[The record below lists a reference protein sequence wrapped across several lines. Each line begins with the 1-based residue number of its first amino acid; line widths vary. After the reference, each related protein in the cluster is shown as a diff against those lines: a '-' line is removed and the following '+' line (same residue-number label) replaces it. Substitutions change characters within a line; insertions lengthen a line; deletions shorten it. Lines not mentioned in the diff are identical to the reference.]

1 MTPLTRLLTIGCFF
15 VSLTALFPVSSDAKE
30 PSPESLEKL
39 LEVSQAQNLN
49 SVQITRM
56 GNTLDM
62 MIGEAANK
70 FKLTP
75 EQVAELKKRLPELSK
90 DLQKIVREEMGWPK
104 VKESY
109 ARIYARNFSQDEVND
124 LIAFYQ
130 SPTGRVFLKK
140 NAQLTED
147 LSQASLERLPAVQER
162 IQKSTSEMLKKL
174 IAPTKK

>member
-1 MTPLTRLLTIGCFF
+1 MTRLTRLSITARLFL
-15 VSLTALFPVSSDAKE
+15 SLTVFPVLSYAKE
-30 PSPESLEKL
+30 ASPESLEKL
-39 LEVSQAQNLN
+39 LEASQAQTLN
-49 SVQITRM
+49 AGQITRM
-56 GNTLDM
+56 SNTIDI

-75 EQVAELKKRLPELSK
+75 EQITELKKRLPELSK

-104 VKESY
+104 VKETY
-109 ARIYARNFSQDEVND
+109 AKIYARNFSQDEVND

-130 SPTGRVFLKK
+130 SPTGKVFLKK
-140 NAQLTED
+140 QTQLTED

-174 IAPTKK
+174 IAPAKK